1 MPLRIDNEL
10 MNQSTLC
17 RRRFLQGAIAGASG
31 LALSGCGWTLAE
43 VRPVQGKRGAANELY
58 IYTWSNYIDADLL
71 RDFTAQTGIRVI
83 ADTFDANE
91 TMLATFQ
98 AGKGAV
104 YSIVYPSDYSVA
116 KMLELKLLRELE
128 PSKISGLDNI
138 LPKFRTSAFDPGNR
152 HHVPVSW
159 GTTGLVYN
167 SEKINPPPEDWNYLW
182 QNQEKLAGRITLL
195 NDTREVFGAALRSL
209 GYSYNATNPKEIQE
223 AFEKLK
229 LLKPAIASFT
239 TDAWRDQLLA
249 GDLVMAMGFSVDG
262 VLVAQQNPKVNY
274 VVPESGT
281 SLWNDTMV
289 IPKNAPNQDAAYA
302 WINYMMQPAV
312 AAQVTERLWFAT
324 PNQAA
329 FDQLPA
335 PVRNNEALFPP
346 AAVIA
351 NSQGILPLPRA
362 TEELYEKYWT
372 ILTSS

>member
-1 MPLRIDNEL
+1 MPHF
-10 MNQSTLC
+10 SSHHC
-17 RRRFLQGAIAGASG
+17 SRRQFLQSAIASVSG

-43 VRPVQGKRGAANELY
+43 VRPLPQKVRAANELY

-98 AGKGAV
+98 AGKGAA
-104 YSIVYPSDYSVA
+104 YSMVYPSDYSVA

-128 PSKISGLDNI
+128 KSKISGLENI
-138 LPKFRTSAFDPGNR
+138 FPKFRASVYDPGNR

-159 GTTGLVYN
+159 GTTGLIYN
-167 SEKINPPPEDWNYLW
+167 SNKVNPPPEDWNYLW
-182 QNQEKLAGRITLL
+182 KNQEQLSGRITLL

-209 GYSYNATNPKEIQE
+209 GYSYNSTNPNEIQE

-229 LLKPAIASFT
+229 VLKPAIASFT

-249 GDLVMAMGFSVDG
+249 GDLVMAMGFSIDG
-262 VLVAQQNPKVNY
+262 VFVAQQNPKIEY
-274 VVPESGT
+274 VVPQSGT
-281 SLWNDTMV
+281 SLWSDTMV
-289 IPKNAPNQDAAYA
+289 IPKNAPNPDAAYA
-302 WINYMMQPAV
+302 WINYMLQPSV
-312 AAQVTERLWFAT
+312 ASQVTERLFFAT
-324 PNQAA
+324 PNKAA

-346 AAVIA
+346 DSILQ
-351 NSQGILPLPRA
+351 NSQGIVPLPRA
-362 TEELYEKYWT
+362 IEELYAKYWT